1 VVMSLGQMS
10 DLLEPGVCNVP
21 PFQKYPEVRLDGGW
35 GLLMYDTKH
44 ILGG

>member
-21 PFQKYPEVRLDGGW
+21 SYKSTQRSD
-35 GLLMYDTKH
+35 LMEA
-44 ILGG
+44 GAC